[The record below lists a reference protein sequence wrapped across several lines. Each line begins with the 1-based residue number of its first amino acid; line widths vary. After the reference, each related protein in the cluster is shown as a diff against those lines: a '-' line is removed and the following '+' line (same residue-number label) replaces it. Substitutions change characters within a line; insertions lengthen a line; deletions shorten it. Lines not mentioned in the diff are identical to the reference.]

1 VISDD
6 FAFFGFNRQS
16 WDRLRS
22 LVTSD
27 RAGEGVLVV
36 VVNRFGITIAAFHT
50 AHGTIDT
57 EGLPAPGDLQGLCE
71 ATGSKACIVMREHT
85 IADVRDSMV
94 APLDAAEEFDA
105 RVLRFARIVRELGN
119 GNWLRVW
126 PNPFPNVLL
135 SAAPAAKSAIDL
147 LLPDGHVVV
156 LGVFDEGKLW
166 SGAALRRAGGEID
179 ALVGPDALADW
190 AGPLGGAWERDHRVV
205 ARAVERE
212 LGPVH
217 LGLYMERATAERV
230 FDPNRSGEWAFAYAA
245 RDLIS
250 YPLPPFLA
258 AGLGL
263 DVLRGAAQTAAQV
276 LDGLEPDEMADIAKG
291 FWRGLTDGRG
301 LPGLL
306 DLLPVGGGVPTAPG
320 TDDDDS
326 DDS

>member
-6 FAFFGFNRQS
+6 FAFFGFTQPS

-36 VVNRFGITIAAFHT
+36 VVNRFGITVAAFHT
-50 AHGTIDT
+50 ARGTIDT
-57 EGLPAPGDLQGLCE
+57 EGLPAPGDLEGLCE
-71 ATGSKACIVMREHT
+71 ATGSKACIVMREH
-85 IADVRDSMV
+85 AMSDVGDSMV

-105 RVLRFARIVRELGN
+105 RVLRFARVVRELGN

-217 LGLYMERATAERV
+217 LGLYMDRDTAERV
-230 FDPNRSGEWAFAYAA
+230 FNPNLAGEWARAYAT
-245 RDLIS
+245 RDLIP
-250 YPLPPFLA
+250 YPVPPFLA
-258 AGLGL
+258 AGFGI
-263 DVLRGAAQTAAQV
+263 DVLRGAAQTAAEV
-276 LDGLEPDEMADIAKG
+276 LGGLEPDEMAHIAKG

-306 DLLPVGGGVPTAPG
+306 DLLPIGGAHE
-320 TDDDDS
+320 DS
-326 DDS
+326 AAEGDETPES